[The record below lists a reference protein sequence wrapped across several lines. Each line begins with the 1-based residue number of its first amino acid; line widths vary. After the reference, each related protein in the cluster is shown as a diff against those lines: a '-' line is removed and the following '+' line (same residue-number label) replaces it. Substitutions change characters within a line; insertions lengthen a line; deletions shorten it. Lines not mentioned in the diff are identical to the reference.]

1 MFRLSYPGSE
11 KLDDDLTQGKLF
23 WKQPIS

>member
-11 KLDDDLTQGKLF
+11 KLDDQGSLF
-23 WKQPIS
+23 WKQFIF

>member
-11 KLDDDLTQGKLF
+11 KLDDDINQGKLF
-23 WKQPIS
+23 WKQFTF

>member
-23 WKQPIS
+23 WKQ

>member
-11 KLDDDLTQGKLF
+11 KLDDQGTLF
-23 WKQPIS
+23 WKQFIS